1 MNSTTRFVRATSWR
15 RLAYVPLLAA
25 APVAL
30 ADPALEEDRRCPATS
45 SEQARSLGDQLRDQG
60 AYQRA
65 GECYQAAGEFALA
78 NRAFLD
84 AVEPQSKVTAHVVS
98 DQRDQAKM
106 LLNKVQSAFRG
117 SH

>member
-1 MNSTTRFVRATSWR
+1 MNIQSVRR
-15 RLAYVPLLAA
+15 RLAFVPLLAA

-30 ADPALEEDRRCPATS
+30 ADTALEEDQHCPAAT
-45 SEQARSLGDQLRDQG
+45 SEQARALGDQLRDQG

-84 AVEPQSKVTAHVVS
+84 AVEPQSKATVHELS
-98 DQRDQAKM
+98 DQRDQAKT
-106 LLNKVQSAFRG
+106 LLHQVQSAFRSG
-117 SH
+117 H